1 MPSDLP
7 RTIVLDVSKFPA
19 AVSRVEIS
27 SAIVHRFT
35 AYKVNAVQFVGNL
48 ARVTFSSASDRDAV
62 MRFESVRVG
71 DVDCIVRGG
80 GPRPQKVFVYS
91 YPVEG
96 NSNLSTDDL
105 SRYGEVH
112 DVRFRH
118 WLHMSE
124 AADGVR
130 VVSMVRNQAIPRNL
144 EVDGYYCKVSYYG
157 QAKECDICE
166 KTGHIA
172 NNCPFRGKCLRCGQA
187 GHLYRDCRNE
197 PVAATTPGPRELPVD
212 PEDNRSG
219 EAMESDSLVNRTV
232 PPVDFVPASIVSSDG
247 FIPIRRRAKRKR
259 ARIFESSDIDNVDNC
274 LVNDN
279 NGDTASSE
287 NGQAV
292 DIIIDDVNSDSQAS
306 NSSVV
311 NHSTASMNDN
321 STNNNISCDI
331 SHTSNVNSSKDDNNV
346 SSNSNSSDAINNCSD
361 NSNNDTS
368 CAASCSGVNNDISSG
383 DIISNCVV
391 SDNTTDITDNGND
404 IGNSNGSNVNNCKND
419 KNIVVNN
426 ASSGHGNN
434 SNIISNIDCSTVLVD
449 NVPSNANDKIDKV
462 NDNDNNGSITWDDV
476 MAMEDAAR
484 ELEEVPV
491 PASPPVI
498 DPSMARTARRS
509 DRLQQLYIPRRLTR
523 ASAKSKT

>member
-1 MPSDLP
+1 M
-7 RTIVLDVSKFPA
+7 
-19 AVSRVEIS
+19 
-27 SAIVHRFT
+27 
-35 AYKVNAVQFVGNL
+35 YG
-48 ARVTFSSASDRDAV
+48 
-62 MRFESVRVG
+62 
-71 DVDCIVRGG
+71 
-80 GPRPQKVFVYS
+80 

-96 NSNLSTDDL
+96 NSNLLTDAL

-124 AADGVR
+124 VADGVR

-144 EVDGYYCKVSYYG
+144 EVDGYHCKVSYYG

-172 NNCPFRGKCLRCGQA
+172 KDCPFRGKCLRCGQA

-212 PEDNRSG
+212 PEDSQIR
-219 EAMESDSLVNRTV
+219 EAMKSDSLVNRTV
-232 PPVDFVPASIVSSDG
+232 PPVEFVPTSIGSSDG
-247 FIPIRRRAKRKR
+247 FIPIRRRTKRKR
-259 ARIFESSDIDNVDNC
+259 ARIFESSDIGNVDNC

-279 NGDTASSE
+279 NGGTASSE
-287 NGQAV
+287 NGETV
-292 DIIIDDVNSDSQAS
+292 DIIIDDVNSDSNNIVSGQVS
-306 NSSVV
+306 NSSVA
-311 NHSTASMNDN
+311 NHSTASINDN

-331 SHTSNVNSSKDDNNV
+331 SHTSNVNSSEDDNNV
-346 SSNSNSSDAINNCSD
+346 SSNSNSNSNSSNAINNCSD
-361 NSNNDTS
+361 HSNNTYNVTS

-404 IGNSNGSNVNNCKND
+404 IGNSNSSNVNNCKND
-419 KNIVVNN
+419 RKIVVDNP
-426 ASSGHGNN
+426 SSSHGNN
-434 SNIISNIDCSTVLVD
+434 SNIISNIDCSTILVD
-449 NVPSNANDKIDKV
+449 NVLSNANDKIDKV

-498 DPSMARTARRS
+498 HPSMARTARRS
-509 DRLQQLYIPRRLTR
+509 DRLQQSYIPRRLTR